1 MSHDEHRGPHDDPGH
16 DHHRPHQAMDPDGLD
31 AHIAG
36 LPYGVMARETVPRVP
51 EAPPTAPPQA
61 PRTPADHVPYAGP
74 VPSPEPVAYTEPVPS
89 PEPVAY
95 AEPVPSPEPV
105 MYRQPVAYAE
115 PMPSPELAPS
125 PVPSAP
131 SVPPAPAPS
140 PEPPTDVVR
149 GVPAHVGNR
158 PPSYPPHPLG
168 RPSLR
173 DADAFAP
180 FSPVVLLDGAQIG
193 QLTVRAAS
201 VRGDSHNWEGSC
213 RQDAMTVTRIGPADA
228 EMLLLAVAD
237 GVGSAL
243 YSHVGSYQFSRL
255 AAVYLDRDAE
265 NIHAALCARNVDEL
279 RVLATKAVAGAAAE
293 LRTGWARAAQHGP
306 RPYADQDYATT
317 LHVLL
322 IPTDAR
328 IRDRVLCSVGDGG
341 LFVLREGGWHHVDPD
356 AGGDL
361 LDTRTE
367 ALPHAYSSV
376 KATLLR
382 TGPGEV
388 LLLGTDG
395 VTNPLTQKDPE
406 FARRLADAWGGP
418 EVPSLSDFL
427 WQAQTRAKSYDD
439 DRTVICVWEE
449 PE

>member
-1 MSHDEHRGPHDDPGH
+1 MSGAVNHDASHGVYGDPGH
-16 DHHRPHQAMDPDGLD
+16 DPRRTGGTADSDGLD

-36 LPYGVMARETVPRVP
+36 LPYGVMAPEILPRVP
-51 EAPPTAPPQA
+51 EAAVPTAPTALQA
-61 PRTPADHVPYAGP
+61 HEVAVPFT
-74 VPSPEPVAYTEPVPS
+74 ETETETETEP
-89 PEPVAY
+89 
-95 AEPVPSPEPV
+95 
-105 MYRQPVAYAE
+105 
-115 PMPSPELAPS
+115 L
-125 PVPSAP
+125 
-131 SVPPAPAPS
+131 
-140 PEPPTDVVR
+140 R

-168 RPSLR
+168 RPSVR
-173 DADAFAP
+173 DSDLFAP

-193 QLTVRAAS
+193 RLTVRAAS

-213 RQDAMTVTRIGPADA
+213 RQDAMAVTRIGPPEA
-228 EMLLLAVAD
+228 ELLLLAVAD

-255 AAVYLDRDAE
+255 TAVYLDREAE
-265 NIHAALCARNVDEL
+265 NIHAALCAGDGEEL

-293 LRTGWARAAQHGP
+293 LRSGWARAAQHQP

-328 IRDRVLCSVGDGG
+328 IRDRVLFSVGDGG
-341 LFVLREGGWHHVDPD
+341 LFVLREGRWEQGDPE
-356 AGGDL
+356 GGEDL

-367 ALPHAYSSV
+367 ALPHAYRSV
-376 KATLLR
+376 KVTVLR
-382 TGPGEV
+382 TAPGEV

-395 VTNPLTQKDPE
+395 ITNPLTQKDPE

-418 EVPSLSDFL
+418 EVPSMSDFL

-449 PE
+449 QG

>member
-1 MSHDEHRGPHDDPGH
+1 MSGPVYDGGFRGAQDD
-16 DHHRPHQAMDPDGLD
+16 
-31 AHIAG
+31 AG
-36 LPYGVMARETVPRVP
+36 LFGGARDTDDHDARIRSLAHGAVPVDP
-51 EAPPTAPPQA
+51 VTSGPGTAVPTAPSA
-61 PRTPADHVPYAGP
+61 PLTPEDLA
-74 VPSPEPVAYTEPVPS
+74 SSTETGTGLL
-89 PEPVAY
+89 
-95 AEPVPSPEPV
+95 
-105 MYRQPVAYAE
+105 RG
-115 PMPSPELAPS
+115 APS
-125 PVPSAP
+125 
-131 SVPPAPAPS
+131 
-140 PEPPTDVVR
+140 
-149 GVPAHVGNR
+149 HVGNR

-168 RPSLR
+168 RPSVR
-173 DADAFAP
+173 DADESAA
-180 FSPVVLLDGAQIG
+180 FSPAVLLDGALIG
-193 QLTVRAAS
+193 RLTVRAAS

-213 RQDAMTVTRIGPADA
+213 RQDAMTMTRIGPPDA

-237 GVGSAL
+237 GVGSAV

-255 AAVYLDRDAE
+255 AAVFLDREAE
-265 NIHAALCARNVDEL
+265 NIYAAVCAGDENEL

-293 LRTGWARAAQHGP
+293 LRSGWARTAQHKP

-322 IPTDAR
+322 IPTDPR

-341 LFVLREGGWHHVDPD
+341 LFVLREGRWEHGDPD
-356 AGGDL
+356 DGEGL

-367 ALPHAYSSV
+367 ALPHAYRSV

-382 TGPGEV
+382 TVPSEV

-395 VTNPLTQKDPE
+395 ITNPLTQKDPE
-406 FARRLADAWGGP
+406 FARRLAEAWGGP

-449 PE
+449 QA

>member
-1 MSHDEHRGPHDDPGH
+1 MNHEETRGA
-16 DHHRPHQAMDPDGLD
+16 HHDPDGLD

-36 LPYGVMARETVPRVP
+36 LPYGVMSHDTIIRGPGA
-51 EAPPTAPPQA
+51 AAPTAQPDPWA
-61 PRTPADHVPYAGP
+61 PEDV
-74 VPSPEPVAYTEPVPS
+74 
-89 PEPVAY
+89 
-95 AEPVPSPEPV
+95 
-105 MYRQPVAYAE
+105 
-115 PMPSPELAPS
+115 
-125 PVPSAP
+125 VPSAE
-131 SVPPAPAPS
+131 
-140 PEPPTDVVR
+140 PEAEPLR

-158 PPSYPPHPLG
+158 PPTYPPHPLG

-193 QLTVRAAS
+193 RLTVRAAS
-201 VRGDSHNWEGSC
+201 LRGDSHNWEGSC
-213 RQDAMTVTRIGPADA
+213 RQDAMAVTRIGPPEA

-255 AAVYLDRDAE
+255 AAVYLDREAE
-265 NIHAALCARNVDEL
+265 SIHAALCARNENEL
-279 RVLATKAVAGAAAE
+279 HVLATKAVAGAAAQ
-293 LRTGWARAAQHGP
+293 LRSDWARASQHQP

-322 IPTDAR
+322 IPTDPR
-328 IRDRVLCSVGDGG
+328 IRDRVVCSVGDGG
-341 LFVLREGGWHHVDPD
+341 LFVLREGHWEHGDPD
-356 AGGDL
+356 DGGEL

-367 ALPHAYSSV
+367 ALPHAYRSV

-382 TGPGEV
+382 TVPGEV

-395 VTNPLTQKDPE
+395 ITNPLTQKDPE
-406 FARRLADAWGGP
+406 FGRRLADAWGGP

-427 WQAQTRAKSYDD
+427 WQAQTRAKTYDD

-449 PE
+449 GA